1 MGRQSIGCALGAF
14 AFEER
19 DRRTAGN
26 DPQRL
31 LSLPTETSHPSHH
44 AREITKFA
52 HRYEQWALVHGT
64 VRGLLCYFDFHN
76 A

>member
-1 MGRQSIGCALGAF
+1 MKCGIRLGFFHFPFFAAELFAILGRQSIGCALGAF

-19 DRRTAGN
+19 DRRSAGN

-44 AREITKFA
+44 AREITKFL
-52 HRYEQWALVHGT
+52 HR
-64 VRGLLCYFDFHN
+64 
-76 A
+76 